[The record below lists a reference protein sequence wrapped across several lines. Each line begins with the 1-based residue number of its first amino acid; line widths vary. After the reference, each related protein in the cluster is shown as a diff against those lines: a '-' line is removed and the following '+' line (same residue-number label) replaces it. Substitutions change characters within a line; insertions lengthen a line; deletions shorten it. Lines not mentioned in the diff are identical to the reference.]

1 MNVQKSNN
9 AIEIL
14 QAHILGL
21 PILLR
26 YKGFNRWFL
35 LDETSHLDWNFSK
48 YEYKLDNKDK
58 TEDEV
63 MEEIYKK
70 ELGSSF
76 ESVDRGVCLGKTDN
90 MLL

>member
-35 LDETSHLDWNFSK
+35 LDETAHLDWNFAK
-48 YEYKLDNKDK
+48 YEYKIRDKAK
-58 TEDEV
+58 TEDER
-63 MEEIYKK
+63 METVYKT
-70 ELGSSF
+70 ELGASF
-76 ESVDRGVCLGKTDN
+76 EAMDEGVCKGKTTN
-90 MLL
+90 IVA

>member
-48 YEYKLDNKDK
+48 YEYKIRQKEK
-58 TEDEV
+58 TEDER
-63 MEEIYKK
+63 MENVYRT
-70 ELGSSF
+70 ELGTNF
-76 ESVDRGVCLGKTDN
+76 ESMDEGVCKGKTTN
-90 MLL
+90 VLT